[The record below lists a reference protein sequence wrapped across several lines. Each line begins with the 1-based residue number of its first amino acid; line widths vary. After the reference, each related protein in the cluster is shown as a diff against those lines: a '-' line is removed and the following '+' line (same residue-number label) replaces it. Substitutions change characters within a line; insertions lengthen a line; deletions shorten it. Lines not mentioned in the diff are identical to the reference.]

1 LPTAGV
7 LWVECT
13 AMSSHA
19 SPRSV
24 VAILLTAA
32 AVGFGGGA
40 YAGNAGDD
48 AGNPAT
54 TTTATPSGFPSAS
67 ATPTSTITLTAAQ
80 SAVAASERI
89 DMTGRLQ
96 PPVAGVELTVE
107 RSLNGSD
114 WDTFP
119 DADDPVTVTTDDNG
133 EFSTYVQTG
142 RSGENQFRV
151 VGQVGDAFL
160 ESEPVVVTIS

>member
-1 LPTAGV
+1 
-7 LWVECT
+7 
-13 AMSSHA
+13 MSSHA

-48 AGNPAT
+48 AGNAPA
-54 TTTATPSGFPSAS
+54 TTATPSGSPSAS

-107 RSLNGSD
+107 RSLNGSG

>member
-1 LPTAGV
+1 
-7 LWVECT
+7 
-13 AMSSHA
+13 MSSHA

-48 AGNPAT
+48 AGNAPA
-54 TTTATPSGFPSAS
+54 TTATPSGSPSAS

-96 PPVAGVELTVE
+96 PPVAGVELMVE

>member
-7 LWVECT
+7 LRVECT
-13 AMSSHA
+13 AMSSQA

-40 YAGNAGDD
+40 YAGNSGDD
-48 AGNPAT
+48 AGNAP
-54 TTTATPSGFPSAS
+54 TTATTPSGSPSES
-67 ATPTSTITLTAAQ
+67 ATPASTITLTAAQ
-80 SAVAASERI
+80 SSVAASERI

-133 EFSTYVQTG
+133 EFSTYVLTG
-142 RSGENQFRV
+142 RNGENQFRV
-151 VGQVGDAFL
+151 VGQVGDEFL

>member
-1 LPTAGV
+1 
-7 LWVECT
+7 
-13 AMSSHA
+13 MSSHA

-32 AVGFGGGA
+32 AVGLGGGA
-40 YAGNAGDD
+40 YAGNARDD
-48 AGNPAT
+48 AGNTPT
-54 TTTATPSGFPSAS
+54 TATTATPSPSAS

-80 SAVAASERI
+80 SAVGASERI
-89 DMTGRLQ
+89 DMTGRLE

>member
-40 YAGNAGDD
+40 YAGNSGDD
-48 AGNPAT
+48 AGDAPST
-54 TTTATPSGFPSAS
+54 VTTATPSPSES

-80 SAVAASERI
+80 SSVAASERI

-133 EFSTYVQTG
+133 EFSTYVLTG

-160 ESEPVVVTIS
+160 ESEPVAVTIS